1 LSERRASQHD
11 QTENGSNRPPGS
23 SQPASSAA
31 SPVQITSTDEL
42 SSLEP
47 TTREQYEAALRGY
60 YTYRIEGYHHRQKVL
75 EWQLEASKI
84 IFTVVL
90 LVVLAGVYFAAVQ
103 FHVGLNHRSKEAA
116 ATEIDASLKGI
127 RVSSHVLGVII
138 LALSLAF
145 FYCYLTYV
153 YPVTETF

>member
-1 LSERRASQHD
+1 MSERRAQHD
-11 QTENGSNRPPGS
+11 QAENGSNRPPDS

-31 SPVQITSTDEL
+31 SPVQVTSTDEL

-47 TTREQYEAALRGY
+47 TTREQYEEALRGY

-103 FHVGLNHRSKEAA
+103 FHVGLNHRTKELAT
-116 ATEIDASLKGI
+116 TEIDASLKGI
-127 RVSSHVLGVII
+127 RISSHVLGVII